1 MSEWVARWV
10 AFGPSKPRHALLAG
24 LGLLRCNFTTARR
37 DNDRSGAV
45 AFSTYQPVIA
55 IVLWPSK
62 ASPRCAILYASGL
75 EASMARVMITCL
87 ESGKPIYTGMSYDE
101 ITFETIQFTD
111 KLVLC
116 PECGRGHA
124 WNKQD
129 AYLES
134 EEEAHEP

>member
-1 MSEWVARWV
+1 M
-10 AFGPSKPRHALLAG
+10 AG
-24 LGLLRCNFTTARR
+24 QAGA
-37 DNDRSGAV
+37 RSGAV
-45 AFSTYQPVIA
+45 AFSIYQPVIA

-62 ASPRCAILYASGL
+62 ASQRCAILNAASGL

-111 KLVLC
+111 KSVLC
-116 PECGRGHA
+116 PECGRVHA